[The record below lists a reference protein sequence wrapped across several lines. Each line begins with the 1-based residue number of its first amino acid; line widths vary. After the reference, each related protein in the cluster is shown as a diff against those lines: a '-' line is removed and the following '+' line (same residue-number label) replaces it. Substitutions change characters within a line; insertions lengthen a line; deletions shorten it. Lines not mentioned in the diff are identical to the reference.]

1 MHTSNSVCNK
11 SWTQQGRRRYMC
23 VYDRFEN
30 ASISNTTYICIP
42 PAPPMGK
49 FPIMFMWEN
58 QGIAQLFQL
67 IADEY
72 QKLISVPR
80 TQVWHEMMTL
90 SLKNNFFSPN
100 NFFLPS
106 NPVKHNPQDY
116 INEFITCI

>member
-1 MHTSNSVCNK
+1 
-11 SWTQQGRRRYMC
+11 
-23 VYDRFEN
+23 
-30 ASISNTTYICIP
+30 
-42 PAPPMGK
+42 MGK
-49 FPIMFMWEN
+49 LPIMFMWEN

-72 QKLISVPR
+72 QKFISVPR

-106 NPVKHNPQDY
+106 NQVKHNPQDY